1 MLKKHNNFVQLLRR
15 HVVPAISYNLL
26 EYVFLVRNLGA
37 KVVAHVFTPMT
48 DYTLTRDLAGLLNQL
63 ILYTLIKAL
72 EMQYYCI
79 SHRVTS

>member
-1 MLKKHNNFVQLLRR
+1 MF
-15 HVVPAISYNLL
+15 
-26 EYVFLVRNLGA
+26 LGA

-48 DYTLTRDLAGLLNQL
+48 DYTLTCDLAGLLNQL

-79 SHRVTS
+79 SHHVTS